1 MGKNLSFDIEIDG
14 GVNMN
19 NIKEILSTGVN
30 VIVAGSA
37 IFGAEDVEK
46 STREF
51 LKILQEK

>member
-1 MGKNLSFDIEIDG
+1 
-14 GVNMN
+14 MN